1 MAYGIKVWSGNGAIQ
16 LDSTDANQI
25 LYQEFASGTSGSL
38 AANTTTSGDFRQLI
52 VAVTGFSIGECLVF
66 IRPTGTVT
74 GVKAYV
80 IPGSGGFSIFTDSNS
95 KSFYWYVFKK
105 ASSLSTPTGY
115 GLVVY
120 SDPVSGGSFVVGT
133 KYTIVSSGTTSF
145 TSIGAANNNVGTV
158 FIATGIGSGTGTA
171 NTVQYNSDVLSA
183 RIKGRLTGTGSIT
196 GSNLFGM
203 GTFQYTF
210 ANARLS
216 PNRGHIKGYRWEW
229 TSTGV
234 TWATS
239 QISPSGAQYQSS
251 DDQQTREDMFYFNIS
266 MPTALVVQAPN
277 P

>member
-1 MAYGIKVWSGNGAIQ
+1 MAYGIKVWSANGAVQ
-16 LDSTDANQI
+16 LDSTDTNQI
-25 LYQEFASGTSGSL
+25 LYQEFASGTSDAIEG
-38 AANTTTSGDFRQLI
+38 AGTADFQAKNI
-52 VAVTGFSIGECLVF
+52 AVTGFTPAECLVF

-80 IPGSGGFSIFTDSNS
+80 IPRSNGFSIFSDTNR
-95 KSFYWYVFKK
+95 SFYWYVFKK

-183 RIKGRLTGTGSIT
+183 RIKGRVTGVLNGVVS

-210 ANARLS
+210 ASARLF
-216 PNRGHIKGYRWEW
+216 PWKGFIKGFHWHW
-229 TSTGV
+229 TSTGIEFLNG
-234 TWATS
+234 T
-239 QISPSGAQYQSS
+239 ISPDGASYSS
-251 DDQQTREDMFYFNIS
+251 SSSNAEREDMFYFNIS
-266 MPTALVVQAPN
+266 QPTALVIQAPN

>member
-1 MAYGIKVWSGNGAIQ
+1 LNFKEKQVNVSDYSA
-16 LDSTDANQI
+16 
-25 LYQEFASGTSGSL
+25 
-38 AANTTTSGDFRQLI
+38 
-52 VAVTGFSIGECLVF
+52 GECLVF

-74 GVKAYV
+74 NVGAFVV
-80 IPGSGGFSIFTDSNS
+80 PSSTGFSIWSDSNT
-95 KSFYWYVFKK
+95 SFYYYVFKK
-105 ASSLSTPTGY
+105 ASSLSAPTGY

-120 SDPVSGGSFVVGT
+120 SDAVSGGSFVVDT

-183 RIKGRLTGTGSIT
+183 RIKGRVTGVLNGSAIT

-210 ANARLS
+210 ADATLFPGN
-216 PNRGHIKGYRWEW
+216 GHIKGFHWHW
-229 TSTGV
+229 TSTGIEFINGV
-234 TWATS
+234 
-239 QISPSGAQYQSS
+239 ISPVGAQYNSNSS
-251 DDQQTREDMFYFNIS
+251 QQQREDMFYFNIS
-266 MPTALVVQAPN
+266 QPTALVIEAPN

>member
-1 MAYGIKVWSGNGAIQ
+1 MAYGIKVWSANGAVQ

-25 LYQEFASGTSGSL
+25 LYQEFASGTSS
-38 AANTTTSGDFRQLI
+38 AATNAGSGDFQQI
-52 VAVTGFSIGECLVF
+52 PQGVTDFTPEECLVF

-80 IPGSGGFSIFTDSNS
+80 MPGSGGFSIFSDTNT
-95 KSFYWYVFKK
+95 SFYWYVFKR

-120 SDPVSGGSFVVGT
+120 SDPVSGGSFVVDT

-183 RIKGRLTGTGSIT
+183 RIKGRLTGTGSVT

-216 PNRGHIKGYRWEW
+216 PNRGFIKGYRWEW
-229 TSTGV
+229 TSTGI
-234 TWATS
+234 TWAIS
-239 QISPSGAQYQSS
+239 QISPFGASYQSS
-251 DDQQTREDMFYFNIS
+251 DNQATREDMFYFNIS

>member
-1 MAYGIKVWSGNGAIQ
+1 MAYGIKVWSANGAVQ

-25 LYQEFASGTSGSL
+25 LYQEFASGTSS
-38 AANTTTSGDFRQLI
+38 AATGASSGDFRQI
-52 VAVTGFSIGECLVF
+52 TQAVTGFSIGECLVF

-80 IPGSGGFSIFTDSNS
+80 LPGSNGFSIFSDTNT
-95 KSFYWYVFKK
+95 SFYWYVFKR

-120 SDPVSGGSFVVGT
+120 SDAVSGGSFVVDT
-133 KYTIVSSGTTSF
+133 KYTIVSAGTTSF

-183 RIKGRLTGTGSIT
+183 RIKGRLTGTGSVT

-210 ANARLS
+210 ANARLY
-216 PNRGHIKGYRWEW
+216 PNVGHIRGYRWEW

-234 TWATS
+234 TWAIS
-239 QISPSGAQYQSS
+239 QISPFGAFYTSS
-251 DDQQTREDMFYFNIS
+251 DNQQTREDMFYFNIS